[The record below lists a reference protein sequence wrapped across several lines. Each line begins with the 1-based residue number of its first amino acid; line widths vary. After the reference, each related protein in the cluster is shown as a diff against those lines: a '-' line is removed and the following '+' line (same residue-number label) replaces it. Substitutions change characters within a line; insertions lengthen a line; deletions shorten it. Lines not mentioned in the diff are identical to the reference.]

1 MAARKTAV
9 IVIIGV
15 LLTEE
20 NKRFLQLLGYPLV
33 VVSSGLGV
41 LATD

>member
-1 MAARKTAV
+1 MAARKIAV

-20 NKRFLQLLGYPLV
+20 NKRFLQLLGYPFV